1 LRGLLSLSIRKHLA
15 KVVLADEWATS
26 IVEAHADDDART
38 VALQTHWDEVELITK
53 VLTSNFPLGL
63 EKLAKVIEKSDAEVI
78 EKVDMD
84 WFPL

>member
-1 LRGLLSLSIRKHLA
+1 
-15 KVVLADEWATS
+15 
-26 IVEAHADDDART
+26 
-38 VALQTHWDEVELITK
+38 LQTHWDEVELITK